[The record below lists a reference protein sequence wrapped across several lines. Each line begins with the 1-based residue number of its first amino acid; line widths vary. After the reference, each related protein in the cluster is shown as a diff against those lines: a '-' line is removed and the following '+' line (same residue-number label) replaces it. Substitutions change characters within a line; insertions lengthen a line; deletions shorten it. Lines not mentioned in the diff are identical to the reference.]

1 MLSGNIMISD
11 KMAKVKTLTV
21 TVTDTEEDTI
31 VKFKAKRLSDFEIV
45 GILSYYLDNYK
56 VKMMRSAGGVS
67 GEDSE
72 MSQEDG
78 SRT

>member
-21 TVTDTEEDTI
+21 TVTDTGEDTI
-31 VKFKAKRLSDFEIV
+31 VNFKAKRLSDFEIV

-67 GEDSE
+67 SEDSE
-72 MSQEDG
+72 MSQEDD